1 MKNKSYS
8 GYHIAKWLCDK
19 FTGNAIGFL
28 SSGNVFIE
36 IQAEI
41 LMPQTN
47 RIERRKTNRFVIL
60 NDAKRGSNGFRGS
73 FSEVKRMIP
82 ATSSMVFILRTRFK
96 NHSRNIRK
104 DALRID
110 YYYSIIKVPA
120 TPPSLS
126 HTS

>member
-36 IQAEI
+36 IQAQI
-41 LMPQTN
+41 KRIK